1 MVYETR
7 LEENYIYWGRKKK
20 VGRGKEDRQVK
31 NVKDPQESKERG
43 QCA

>member
-7 LEENYIYWGRKKK
+7 LEENYIYWGRKK

-31 NVKDPQESKERG
+31 M
-43 QCA
+43 